1 MDSPENYR
9 GVTLLSTLGKLF
21 TKILNSRLTEWAEN
35 YGVYIEAQAGFR
47 SKMGTT
53 DNIFVLHGL
62 ITHLINEGKKLYCA
76 FVDFRK
82 AFDFVNRDI
91 LWFKLIKI
99 GVRGKILN
107 VMRGMYSSVKFRVK
121 YQNELSSEFECYL
134 GVRQGECLSP
144 FLFSMYINDIED
156 EFYLHGI
163 NGIEIDTIKV
173 FLLLYADDITIF
185 AETAEGLQEGLNL
198 LSNYCT
204 RWKLIL
210 NTDKTKVMVFRKGGI
225 LPRNLKFYYDE
236 TELEIVSSFSYL
248 GIIFST
254 GGSFS
259 NAQKTL
265 AGQAQKAVFK
275 LNSYL
280 YNFDTL
286 TTRHILELFDKL
298 VSPILNYGAEVWG
311 FFKANQIERA
321 HLQFCKRL
329 LGVKKCTQN
338 NFIYGELGRLPY
350 QKQRYFI
357 IIKYWLKIVN
367 SEENKMIKHVYN
379 QMLLDL
385 ELDNGRVN
393 WASLAKKLLSEL
405 GFYEVW
411 LQQNVGDHQMF
422 LAIFKQ
428 RVRDSFIQ
436 TWNSELAESS
446 MALFFRNTSD
456 FGFKAY
462 LNIVTVKKFRRALSR
477 LRMSSHRLEVEMG
490 RWKRPVKVAYG
501 ERKCRVCGVLEDEFH
516 FLIECPIYVN
526 LRAKYIKR
534 YYYIS
539 PSMYKLVELF
549 STNNNR
555 DIQNLATYVYKAFD
569 ERNKTL
575 YLRNT

>member
-1 MDSPENYR
+1 M
-9 GVTLLSTLGKLF
+9 
-21 TKILNSRLTEWAEN
+21 
-35 YGVYIEAQAGFR
+35 
-47 SKMGTT
+47 
-53 DNIFVLHGL
+53 
-62 ITHLINEGKKLYCA
+62 
-76 FVDFRK
+76 
-82 AFDFVNRDI
+82 
-91 LWFKLIKI
+91 IKI

-107 VMRGMYSSVKFRVK
+107 VMRGMYSSVKSRMK

-338 NFIYGELGRLPY
+338 NFIYGELGRLPN

-367 SEENKMIKHVYN
+367 SEENKIKHVYN

-385 ELDNGRVN
+385 ELDNRRVN
-393 WASLAKKLLSEL
+393 WASLVKKLLSEL
-405 GFYEVW
+405 GFMKF
-411 LQQNVGDHQMF
+411 GFSKM
-422 LAIFKQ
+422 LAIIRCF
-428 RVRDSFIQ
+428 
-436 TWNSELAESS
+436 
-446 MALFFRNTSD
+446 
-456 FGFKAY
+456 
-462 LNIVTVKKFRRALSR
+462 
-477 LRMSSHRLEVEMG
+477 
-490 RWKRPVKVAYG
+490 
-501 ERKCRVCGVLEDEFH
+501 
-516 FLIECPIYVN
+516 
-526 LRAKYIKR
+526 
-534 YYYIS
+534 
-539 PSMYKLVELF
+539 
-549 STNNNR
+549 
-555 DIQNLATYVYKAFD
+555 
-569 ERNKTL
+569 
-575 YLRNT
+575 